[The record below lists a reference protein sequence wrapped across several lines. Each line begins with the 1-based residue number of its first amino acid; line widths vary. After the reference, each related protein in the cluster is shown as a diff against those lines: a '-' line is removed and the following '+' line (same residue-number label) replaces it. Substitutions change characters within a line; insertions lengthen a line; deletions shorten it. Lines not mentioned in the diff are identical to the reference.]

1 MSVFDSSVTI
11 KPMYVPWAFDYFRM
25 HEKMHWLAEEVPLL
39 DDVKD
44 WNNRLTDNERNF
56 LTQIFRFF
64 TQGDVDVA
72 QGYYERYIPL
82 FPRPEL
88 RMMMGSFANREGT
101 HIDAYSLLIDTV
113 GMPETE
119 YEAFLGYKEMSAKH
133 EYTSSL
139 KMAEKGSPSFIEDV
153 AKNIAVYSAFT
164 EGLQLFSS
172 FAMLLNFQRFGKMKG
187 MGTIVE
193 WSLKDESIHVEGMIK
208 LFRTIIQENPHVW
221 TDDFKATLYQV
232 ARDMVELENHFIDL
246 AFEMGGIQGITAEET
261 KQYVK
266 YIADRRLMQLGLKAN
281 FNVTENPFPWLDY
294 IINSV
299 SHSNFFE
306 KRETEY
312 TKGGIK
318 WGSKD
323 ECKF

>member
-1 MSVFDSSVTI
+1 
-11 KPMYVPWAFDYFRM
+11 
-25 HEKMHWLAEEVPLL
+25 
-39 DDVKD
+39 
-44 WNNRLTDNERNF
+44 
-56 LTQIFRFF
+56 
-64 TQGDVDVA
+64 
-72 QGYYERYIPL
+72 
-82 FPRPEL
+82 
-88 RMMMGSFANREGT
+88 
-101 HIDAYSLLIDTV
+101 
-113 GMPETE
+113 
-119 YEAFLGYKEMSAKH
+119 
-133 EYTSSL
+133 
-139 KMAEKGSPSFIEDV
+139 
-153 AKNIAVYSAFT
+153 
-164 EGLQLFSS
+164 
-172 FAMLLNFQRFGKMKG
+172 
-187 MGTIVE
+187 
-193 WSLKDESIHVEGMIK
+193 MIK

-232 ARDMVELENHFIDL
+232 ARDMVELENQFIDL

-318 WGSKD
+318 WGNKD

>member
-11 KPMYVPWAFDYFRM
+11 KPMAYPWAFDMFRT
-25 HEKMHWLAEEVPLL
+25 HEKMHWLAEEVPLI
-39 DDVKD
+39 DDIKD
-44 WNNRLTDNERNF
+44 WNLKLDEKERNF

-113 GMPETE
+113 GMDESE
-119 YEAFLGYKEMSAKH
+119 YEAFLEYEQMEAKH
-133 EYTSSL
+133 AYASSL
-139 KMAEKGSPSFIEDV
+139 KVPEKGSPSFLEDV

-193 WSLKDESIHVEGMIK
+193 WSLKDESVHVEGMIK
-208 LFRTIIQENPHVW
+208 LFRTIIQENPHIW
-221 TDDFKATLYQV
+221 TDDFKKDLYQI
-232 ARDMVELENHFIDL
+232 ARDMVELEEHFIDL
-246 AFEMGGIQGITAEET
+246 AFEMGGIQGITPEET
-261 KQYVK
+261 KQYVRF
-266 YIADRRLMQLGLKAN
+266 IADRRLMQLGLKAN
-281 FNVTENPFPWLDY
+281 FDVSENPFPWLDY

-299 SHSNFFE
+299 SHDNFFE
-306 KRETEY
+306 KRSTEY
-312 TKGGIK
+312 TKGGINWEK
-318 WGSKD
+318 MN